1 MVSWPKV
8 VEVQW
13 EERLGLST
21 YFEGRANRIS

>member
-13 EERLGLST
+13 EERLGLSA
-21 YFEGRANRIS
+21 YFESRANRIF